1 MQEVNKVNRKAII
14 VAMTL
19 LSLLINCGK
28 KEAPNLPGDRK
39 NLKIGIC
46 PGPYGDLLKK
56 GVFPEL
62 EKKGY
67 KIEIVQFSDY
77 IQPNLALASGDIDAN
92 LFQHVPYLK
101 KFTADKNLK
110 LSAIVNVP
118 TAPMSVFAGKTKD
131 PKAIKEKA
139 SIALPNDPTNLL
151 RALKLFQE
159 LGFIKVNPE
168 ALPTKASISDIV
180 ENKKQIQ
187 FLPLEAAQLP
197 RSLESTDFSAIN
209 GNFAIASGL
218 DLTKAVILE
227 KLAEEHKNIIVVRE
241 EEKDSV
247 FAKDIVEAVHS
258 SNFETV
264 VDTDFKGFQKPEWF
278 GKRK

>member
-1 MQEVNKVNRKAII
+1 MRTKVFAVFLI
-14 VAMTL
+14 
-19 LSLLINCGK
+19 LSSLFLGCGK
-28 KEAPNLPGDRK
+28 KEAPKLPGDRK
-39 NLKIGIC
+39 SLKIGIC

-56 GVFPEL
+56 AVFPAL

-67 KIEIVQFSDY
+67 SLEIVQFSDY
-77 IQPNLALASGDIDAN
+77 IQPNLALSSGDIDAN

-101 KFTADKNLK
+101 KFTADKGLK
-110 LSAIVNVP
+110 LAAIVNVP
-118 TAPMSVFAGKTKD
+118 TAPMSVFAGKTKN
-131 PKAIKEKA
+131 PKDIKEKA
-139 SIALPNDPTNLL
+139 SIALPNDPTNQL

-159 LGFIKVNPE
+159 LGFIKVNPD
-168 ALPTKASISDIV
+168 AIPTKASLSDIT

-227 KLAEEHKNIIVVRE
+227 TLAEEHKNIIVVRE
-241 EEKDSV
+241 DEKDSV
-247 FAKDIVEAVHS
+247 FAKDIVSAVKSPEFEAVIDK
-258 SNFETV
+258 E
-264 VDTDFKGFQKPEWF
+264 FKGFQKPEWF
-278 GKRK
+278 GKKN

>member
-1 MQEVNKVNRKAII
+1 MNRKLVII
-14 VAMTL
+14 L
-19 LSLLINCGK
+19 LALLPFFISCGK

-39 NLKIGIC
+39 ILKIGIC

-56 GVFPEL
+56 GVFPDL

-92 LFQHVPYLK
+92 LFQHLPYLK

-110 LSAIVNVP
+110 LSAIINIP
-118 TAPMSVFAGKTKD
+118 TAPMSVFAGKTKN
-131 PKAIKEKA
+131 PKDIKEKA

-159 LGFIKVNPE
+159 LGFIKVNPD
-168 ALPTKASISDIV
+168 ALPTKASLSDIT

-209 GNFAIASGL
+209 GNFALASGL

-247 FAKDIVEAVHS
+247 FAKDIVEAVKS
-258 SNFETV
+258 ENFEKI
-264 VDTDFKGFQKPEWF
+264 VDQDFKGFQKPEWF

>member
-1 MQEVNKVNRKAII
+1 MNRKLFII
-14 VAMTL
+14 L
-19 LSLLINCGK
+19 LALLPFLAACGK

-56 GVFPEL
+56 GVFPDL

-92 LFQHVPYLK
+92 LFQHLPYLK

-110 LSAIVNVP
+110 LSPIINIP
-118 TAPMSVFAGKTKD
+118 TAPMSVFAGKTKN
-131 PKAIKEKA
+131 PKDIKEKA

-159 LGFIKVNPE
+159 LGFIKVNPD
-168 ALPTKASISDIV
+168 ALPTKASLSDIT

-227 KLAEEHKNIIVVRE
+227 KLAEEHKNIIVVRD
-241 EEKDSV
+241 EEKDSI
-247 FAKDIVEAVHS
+247 FAKDIVEAVQS
-258 SNFETV
+258 ENFETV
-264 VDTDFKGFQKPEWF
+264 VDKDFKGFQKPEWF

>member
-1 MQEVNKVNRKAII
+1 MNRKAII

>member
-1 MQEVNKVNRKAII
+1 MKSKVFSLFLI
-14 VAMTL
+14 L
-19 LSLLINCGK
+19 FSLLLDCGK
-28 KEAPNLPGDRK
+28 KEAPKLPGDRK
-39 NLKIGIC
+39 DLKIGIC

-56 GVFPEL
+56 GVFPDL

-67 KIEIVQFSDY
+67 KIQIVQFSDY

-101 KFTADKNLK
+101 KFTADKGLK
-110 LSAIVNVP
+110 LAAIVNVP
-118 TAPMSVFAGKTKD
+118 TAPMSVFAGKTKN
-131 PKAIKEKA
+131 PKDLKEKG
-139 SIALPNDPTNLL
+139 SIALPNDPTNQL

-159 LGFIKVNPE
+159 LGFIKVNPD
-168 ALPTKASISDIV
+168 AIPTKASLNDIL

-227 KLAEEHKNIIVVRE
+227 TLAEEHKNIIVVRE
-241 EEKDSV
+241 DEKDSV
-247 FAKDIVEAVHS
+247 FAKDIVSAVQS
-258 SNFETV
+258 KEFEEV
-264 VDTDFKGFQKPEWF
+264 IDKDFKGFQKPEWF
-278 GKRK
+278 GKKK

>member
-1 MQEVNKVNRKAII
+1 MKTKLFTTFLI
-14 VAMTL
+14 
-19 LSLLINCGK
+19 LSSLFWSCGK
-28 KEAPNLPGDRK
+28 KGAPNLPGDRK

-56 GVFPEL
+56 GVFPNL

-67 KIEIVQFSDY
+67 TVEIVQFSDY

-110 LSAIVNVP
+110 LAPIVNVP
-118 TAPMSVFAGKTKD
+118 TAPMSVFAGKTKN
-131 PKAIKEKA
+131 PKDIKDKA
-139 SIALPNDPTNLL
+139 SIALPNDPTNQL

-159 LGFIKVNPE
+159 LGFIKINPE
-168 ALPTKASISDIV
+168 ANPAKASLNDIT

-227 KLAEEHKNIIVVRE
+227 TLAEEHKNIIVVRE
-241 EEKDSV
+241 NEKDAV
-247 FAKDIVEAVHS
+247 FAKDIVSAVQSPEFEAVI
-258 SNFETV
+258 EK
-264 VDTDFKGFQKPEWF
+264 DFKGFQKPEWF
-278 GKRK
+278 GKKK

>member
-1 MQEVNKVNRKAII
+1 MNRKVFI
-14 VAMTL
+14 L
-19 LSLLINCGK
+19 LLALLPFLANCGK
-28 KEAPNLPGDRK
+28 KEAPHLPGDRK

-56 GVFPEL
+56 GVFPDL

-77 IQPNLALASGDIDAN
+77 IQPNIALASGDIDAN
-92 LFQHVPYLK
+92 LFQHLPYLK

-110 LSAIVNVP
+110 LSAIINIP
-118 TAPMSVFAGKTKD
+118 TAPMSVFAGKTKY
-131 PKAIKEKA
+131 PKEIKEKA

-159 LGFIKVNPE
+159 LGFIKVNPD
-168 ALPTKASISDIV
+168 AIPTKASLSDIT

-209 GNFAIASGL
+209 GNFALASGL
-218 DLTKAVILE
+218 DLAKAVILE
-227 KLAEEHKNIIVVRE
+227 KLAEEHKNVIVVRE

-247 FAKDIVEAVHS
+247 FAKDIVEAVKS
-258 SNFETV
+258 ENFERV
-264 VDTDFKGFQKPEWF
+264 VDQDFKGFQKPEWF